1 MLKKNNSDIETV
13 CGQVAKKC
21 LFIWGLSSTVVVNL
35 CTGSFGTETAALPF
49 VCFESLS
56 SEIEFI
62 LILTLSFKQ

>member
-1 MLKKNNSDIETV
+1 MFTYLEIVINARRS
-13 CGQVAKKC
+13 
-21 LFIWGLSSTVVVNL
+21 VVVNL
-35 CTGSFGTETAALPF
+35 CTGSFGSETAALPF